1 MNPQQKNA
9 SSSWNGAYEFKV
21 VALMTI
27 GFGLVGLDRFIIN
40 PLFPV
45 IQKELNL
52 NYQDLGLISGIL
64 ALAWGLASAMSGP
77 LSDRYGRKRVLV
89 PAVVIFSLLVA
100 STGLATGLFSMLLL
114 RGLMGL
120 AEGAYVPSSIVAT
133 IEASKPS
140 RMGLNIGIQ
149 QMAAPF
155 VGLGLGPVI
164 GIALLDVLP
173 SWHWVFAVIAVPGLV
188 LAYVLSKVMR
198 DTHASDATVHAHH
211 TLDQVS
217 FKAILPIKSVWIHT
231 LVMVCMFTSAIPL
244 AIFFPNYMTDYLH
257 LSLEGMSQM
266 MIGLGLGSLIGT
278 VILPALSDRW
288 GRKPLMV
295 IGTLISVV
303 CVAWLPTV
311 QVAGMELF
319 AVIFLISFMNAGVI
333 AITIGPLTH
342 LTTPA
347 HLVGT
352 ATGVGVGAA
361 EMIGGA
367 IAPAIAGAM
376 AQHIGIEKVLTQ
388 SLVVSVISLLVILV
402 AVKEP
407 QESGAPPS
415 VA

>member
-89 PAVVIFSLLVA
+89 PAVLIFSLLVA
-100 STGLATGLFSMLLL
+100 STGLATGLFSMLLV

-120 AEGAYVPSSIVAT
+120 ADGDYVPSSIVAT

-173 SWHWVFAVIAVPGLV
+173 SWHWVFAVIALPGLV

-198 DTHASDATVHAHH
+198 DTHASDAAVQSNPT
-211 TLDQVS
+211 DQVS
-217 FKAILPIKSVWIHT
+217 FKDILPIKSVWVNT

-257 LSLEGMSQM
+257 LSLESMSQM
-266 MIGLGLGSLIGT
+266 MIGLGLGSLTGT

-295 IGTLISVV
+295 VGTLISVV

-361 EMIGGA
+361 EMMGGA

-407 QESGAPPS
+407 QKNGAPLS
-415 VA
+415 AA

>member
-1 MNPQQKNA
+1 MRQQNTIHT
-9 SSSWNGAYEFKV
+9 STWDRAYEFKV

-64 ALAWGLASAMSGP
+64 ALAWGLASTMSGP

-89 PAVVIFSLLVA
+89 PAVIVFSLLVA

-173 SWHWVFAVIAVPGLV
+173 SWHWVFAVIALPGLV
-188 LAYVLSKVMR
+188 LAYVMSKVMR
-198 DTHASDATVHAHH
+198 ESQRSFQAVQSAE
-211 TLDQVS
+211 QVS
-217 FKAILPIKSVWIHT
+217 FKDILPIKSVWVHT

-257 LSLEGMSQM
+257 LSLESMSQM
-266 MIGLGLGSLIGT
+266 MIGLGLGSLTGT
-278 VILPALSDRW
+278 VILPALSDRL

-295 IGTLISVV
+295 VGTLISVV

-311 QVAGMELF
+311 QLAGMELF
-319 AVIFLISFMNAGVI
+319 AAIFLISFMNAGVI

-376 AQHIGIEKVLTQ
+376 AQQIGIETVLTQ
-388 SLVVSVISLLVILV
+388 SLVMSVVSLLVIIV

-407 QESGAPPS
+407 QPAIH
-415 VA
+415 

>member
-1 MNPQQKNA
+1 MSQQQ
-9 SSSWNGAYEFKV
+9 SSSTSAWNGAYEFKV

-52 NYQDLGLISGIL
+52 NYQDLGLITGIL

-89 PAVVIFSLLVA
+89 PAVLIFSLLVA
-100 STGLATGLFSMLLL
+100 STGLATGLFSMLLV

-198 DTHASDATVHAHH
+198 DTHASDAAVQSNPT
-211 TLDQVS
+211 DQVS
-217 FKAILPIKSVWIHT
+217 FKDILPIKSVWVNT

-257 LSLEGMSQM
+257 LSLESMSQM
-266 MIGLGLGSLIGT
+266 MIGLGLGSLTGT

-295 IGTLISVV
+295 VGTLISVV
-303 CVAWLPTV
+303 SVAWLPTV

-319 AVIFLISFMNAGVI
+319 FTIFLISFMNAGVI

-361 EMIGGA
+361 EMMGGA

-407 QESGAPPS
+407 QKNGAPLS
-415 VA
+415 AA

>member
-1 MNPQQKNA
+1 MNQQQ
-9 SSSWNGAYEFKV
+9 SSSPSSWDRAYEFKV

-100 STGLATGLFSMLLL
+100 STGLAVGLFSMLLL

-120 AEGAYVPSSIVAT
+120 AEGAFVPSSIVAT

-188 LAYVLSKVMR
+188 LAFVLSKVMR
-198 DTHASDATVHAHH
+198 DTHDPVQSIQSA
-211 TLDQVS
+211 DQVS
-217 FKAILPIKSVWIHT
+217 FKEILPIKSVWVNT
-231 LVMVCMFTSAIPL
+231 LVMVCMFTSAIPM

-257 LSLEGMSQM
+257 LSLDDMSQM
-266 MIGLGLGSLIGT
+266 MIGLGLGSLTGT
-278 VILPALSDRW
+278 VILPALSDRL

-295 IGTLISVV
+295 LGTLVSVV

-311 QVAGMELF
+311 HAAGFELF
-319 AVIFLISFMNAGVI
+319 TVIFFISFMNAGVI
-333 AITIGPLTH
+333 AITIGPMTH

-361 EMIGGA
+361 EVVGGA
-367 IAPAIAGAM
+367 IAPAIAGMM
-376 AQHIGIEKVLTQ
+376 AQHIGIETVLTQ
-388 SLVVSVISLLVILV
+388 SLVMSLVSLLVILV

-407 QESGAPPS
+407 KSGS
-415 VA
+415 R

>member
-1 MNPQQKNA
+1 MSQQEP
-9 SSSWNGAYEFKV
+9 SSPSAWDGAYEFKV

-64 ALAWGLASAMSGP
+64 ALAWGLSSAMSGP
-77 LSDRYGRKRVLV
+77 MSDRYGRKRVLV

-100 STGLATGLFSMLLL
+100 STGLATGLFSLLL
-114 RGLMGL
+114 IRGLMGL

-133 IEASKPS
+133 IKASKPS

-155 VGLGLGPVI
+155 VGLGLGPII
-164 GIALLDVLP
+164 GITLLDVLP

-188 LAYVLSKVMR
+188 LAHVLSKVMR
-198 DTHASDATVHAHH
+198 DTHANDSLVQSNNTV
-211 TLDQVS
+211 DQIS
-217 FKAILPIKSVWIHT
+217 FKDILPIKSVWINT

-244 AIFFPNYMTDYLH
+244 AIFFPNYMTDYLQ
-257 LSLEGMSQM
+257 LSLESMSQM
-266 MIGLGLGSLIGT
+266 MIGLGLGSLTGT
-278 VILPALSDRW
+278 VILPALSDRL

-295 IGTLISVV
+295 VGALVSVV

-319 AVIFLISFMNAGVI
+319 AAIFLISFMNAGVI

-361 EMIGGA
+361 EMVGGA
-367 IAPAIAGAM
+367 IAPAIAGAI

-407 QESGAPPS
+407 KS
-415 VA
+415 VIH

>member
-1 MNPQQKNA
+1 MNQQETHTPSA
-9 SSSWNGAYEFKV
+9 WDRAYEFKV

-64 ALAWGLASAMSGP
+64 ALAWGIASVFSGP

-89 PAVVIFSLLVA
+89 PAVFVFSLLVA

-173 SWHWVFAVIAVPGLV
+173 SWHWVFAVIALPGLV

-198 DTHASDATVHAHH
+198 DSHETVKAIQS
-211 TLDQVS
+211 TDQVS
-217 FKAILPIKSVWIHT
+217 FKDILPIKSVWVHT
-231 LVMVCMFTSAIPL
+231 LVMVCLFTSAIPL

-257 LSLEGMSQM
+257 LSLESMSQM
-266 MIGLGLGSLIGT
+266 MIGLGLGSLTGT
-278 VILPALSDRW
+278 VILPALSDRL

-295 IGTLISVV
+295 VGALVSVV

-319 AVIFLISFMNAGVI
+319 AAIFLISFMNAGVI

-352 ATGVGVGAA
+352 ATGLGVGAA

-407 QESGAPPS
+407 KS
-415 VA
+415 VIH

>member
-1 MNPQQKNA
+1 MSQQQ
-9 SSSWNGAYEFKV
+9 SSSTSAWNGAYEFKV
-21 VALMTI
+21 VALMTL

-89 PAVVIFSLLVA
+89 PAVLIFSLLVA
-100 STGLATGLFSMLLL
+100 STGLATGLFSMLLV

-198 DTHASDATVHAHH
+198 DTHASDAAVQSNPT
-211 TLDQVS
+211 DQVS
-217 FKAILPIKSVWIHT
+217 FKDILPIKSVWVNT

-257 LSLEGMSQM
+257 LSLESMSQM
-266 MIGLGLGSLIGT
+266 MIGLGLGSLTGT

-295 IGTLISVV
+295 VGTLISVV

-361 EMIGGA
+361 EMMGGA

-407 QESGAPPS
+407 QKNGAPLS
-415 VA
+415 AA

>member
-1 MNPQQKNA
+1 MSHQE
-9 SSSWNGAYEFKV
+9 SSSTSAWDGAYEFKV

-64 ALAWGLASAMSGP
+64 ALAWGLSSAMSGP
-77 LSDRYGRKRVLV
+77 MSDRYGRKRVLV
-89 PAVVIFSLLVA
+89 PAVIVFSLLVA

-155 VGLGLGPVI
+155 VGLGLGPII
-164 GIALLDVLP
+164 GITLLDVLP
-173 SWHWVFAVIAVPGLV
+173 SWHWVFAVIALPGLV
-188 LAYVLSKVMR
+188 LAYVMSKVMR
-198 DTHASDATVHAHH
+198 ESKGSVQAIQSAE
-211 TLDQVS
+211 QVS
-217 FKAILPIKSVWIHT
+217 FKDILPIKSVWVHT

-257 LSLEGMSQM
+257 LSLESMSQM
-266 MIGLGLGSLIGT
+266 MIGLGLGSLTGT
-278 VILPALSDRW
+278 VILPALSDRL

-295 IGTLISVV
+295 VGTLVSVV
-303 CVAWLPTV
+303 CVAWLPTI
-311 QVAGMELF
+311 QLAGMELF
-319 AVIFLISFMNAGVI
+319 AAIFLISFMNAGVI

-376 AQHIGIEKVLTQ
+376 AQHIGIEMVLTQ
-388 SLVVSVISLLVILV
+388 SLVVSAISLLVIVV

-407 QESGAPPS
+407 
-415 VA
+415 

>member
-1 MNPQQKNA
+1 MSHQE
-9 SSSWNGAYEFKV
+9 SSSTSAWDGAYEFKV

-64 ALAWGLASAMSGP
+64 ALAWGLSSAMSGP
-77 LSDRYGRKRVLV
+77 MSDRYGRKRVLV
-89 PAVVIFSLLVA
+89 PAVIVFSLLVA

-173 SWHWVFAVIAVPGLV
+173 SWHWVFAVIALPGLV
-188 LAYVLSKVMR
+188 LAYVMSRVMR
-198 DTHASDATVHAHH
+198 ESQGSVQAIQSAE
-211 TLDQVS
+211 QVS
-217 FKAILPIKSVWIHT
+217 FKDILPIKSVWVHT

-257 LSLEGMSQM
+257 LSLESMSQM
-266 MIGLGLGSLIGT
+266 MIGLGLGSLTGT
-278 VILPALSDRW
+278 VILPALSDRL

-295 IGTLISVV
+295 VGTLVSVV
-303 CVAWLPTV
+303 CVAWLPTI
-311 QVAGMELF
+311 QLAGMELF
-319 AVIFLISFMNAGVI
+319 AAIFLISFMNAGVI

-376 AQHIGIEKVLTQ
+376 AQHIGIEMVLTQ
-388 SLVVSVISLLVILV
+388 SLVVSAISLLVIVV

-407 QESGAPPS
+407 
-415 VA
+415 

>member
-1 MNPQQKNA
+1 MSQQQ
-9 SSSWNGAYEFKV
+9 SSSTSAWNRAYEFKV

-89 PAVVIFSLLVA
+89 PAVLIFSLLVA
-100 STGLATGLFSMLLL
+100 STGLATGLFSMLLV

-188 LAYVLSKVMR
+188 LAYVLSKVMH
-198 DTHASDATVHAHH
+198 DTHASDATVQSNPI
-211 TLDQVS
+211 DQVS
-217 FKAILPIKSVWIHT
+217 FKDILPIKSVWVNT

-257 LSLEGMSQM
+257 LSLESMSQM
-266 MIGLGLGSLIGT
+266 MIGLGLGSLTGT

-295 IGTLISVV
+295 VGTLISVV
-303 CVAWLPTV
+303 SVAWLPTV

-319 AVIFLISFMNAGVI
+319 AAIFLISFMNAGVI

-361 EMIGGA
+361 EMMGGA

-407 QESGAPPS
+407 QKNGAPLS
-415 VA
+415 AA

>member
-1 MNPQQKNA
+1 MSHQE
-9 SSSWNGAYEFKV
+9 SSSTSAWDGAYEFKV

-64 ALAWGLASAMSGP
+64 ALAWGLSSAMSGP
-77 LSDRYGRKRVLV
+77 MSDRYGRKRVLV

-155 VGLGLGPVI
+155 VGLGLGPII
-164 GIALLDVLP
+164 GITLLDVLP
-173 SWHWVFAVIAVPGLV
+173 SWHWVFAVIALPGLV
-188 LAYVLSKVMR
+188 LAYVMSKVMR
-198 DTHASDATVHAHH
+198 ESQGSVQAIQSAE
-211 TLDQVS
+211 QVS
-217 FKAILPIKSVWIHT
+217 FKDILPIKSVWVHT

-257 LSLEGMSQM
+257 LSLESMSQM
-266 MIGLGLGSLIGT
+266 MIGLGLGSLTGT
-278 VILPALSDRW
+278 VILPALSDRL

-295 IGTLISVV
+295 VGTLVSVV
-303 CVAWLPTV
+303 CVAWLPTI
-311 QVAGMELF
+311 QLAGMELF
-319 AVIFLISFMNAGVI
+319 AAIFLISFMNAGVI

-376 AQHIGIEKVLTQ
+376 AQHIGIEMVLTQ
-388 SLVVSVISLLVILV
+388 SLVVSAISLLVIVV

-407 QESGAPPS
+407 
-415 VA
+415 

>member
-1 MNPQQKNA
+1 M
-9 SSSWNGAYEFKV
+9 
-21 VALMTI
+21 
-27 GFGLVGLDRFIIN
+27 
-40 PLFPV
+40 

-89 PAVVIFSLLVA
+89 PAVLIFSLLVA
-100 STGLATGLFSMLLL
+100 STGLATGLFSMLLV

-198 DTHASDATVHAHH
+198 DTHASDAAVQSNPT
-211 TLDQVS
+211 DQVS
-217 FKAILPIKSVWIHT
+217 FKDILPIKSVWVNT

-257 LSLEGMSQM
+257 LSLESMSQM
-266 MIGLGLGSLIGT
+266 MIGLGLGSLTGT

-295 IGTLISVV
+295 VGTLISVV

-361 EMIGGA
+361 EMMGGA

-407 QESGAPPS
+407 QKNGAPLS
-415 VA
+415 AA

>member
-1 MNPQQKNA
+1 MNQQETHTPSA
-9 SSSWNGAYEFKV
+9 WDRAYEFKV

-89 PAVVIFSLLVA
+89 PAVLIFSLLVA

-173 SWHWVFAVIAVPGLV
+173 SWHWVFAVIALPGLA

-198 DTHASDATVHAHH
+198 DSQATVKTIQTA
-211 TLDQVS
+211 DQVS
-217 FKAILPIKSVWIHT
+217 FKDILPIKSVWVHT

-257 LSLEGMSQM
+257 LSLESMSQM
-266 MIGLGLGSLIGT
+266 MIGLGLGSLTGT
-278 VILPALSDRW
+278 VILPALSDSL

-295 IGTLISVV
+295 VGTLISVV
-303 CVAWLPTV
+303 CVAWLPSV
-311 QVAGMELF
+311 QFAGTELF
-319 AVIFLISFMNAGVI
+319 AAIFLISFMNAGVI

-352 ATGVGVGAA
+352 ATGLGVGAA

-407 QESGAPPS
+407 KS
-415 VA
+415 VIH

>member
-1 MNPQQKNA
+1 MSQQQ
-9 SSSWNGAYEFKV
+9 SSSTSAWNGAYEFKV

-89 PAVVIFSLLVA
+89 PAVLIFSLLVA
-100 STGLATGLFSMLLL
+100 STGLATGLFSMLLV

-198 DTHASDATVHAHH
+198 DTHASDATVQSNHI
-211 TLDQVS
+211 DQVS
-217 FKAILPIKSVWIHT
+217 FKDILPIKSVWVNT

-257 LSLEGMSQM
+257 LSLESMSQM
-266 MIGLGLGSLIGT
+266 MIGLGLGSLTGT

-295 IGTLISVV
+295 VGTLVSVV
-303 CVAWLPTV
+303 SVAWLPTV

-319 AVIFLISFMNAGVI
+319 FTIFLISFMNAGVI

-361 EMIGGA
+361 EMMGGA

-407 QESGAPPS
+407 QKNGAPLS
-415 VA
+415 AA

>member
-1 MNPQQKNA
+1 MNQQQ
-9 SSSWNGAYEFKV
+9 STSPSRWDTTYEFKV

-89 PAVVIFSLLVA
+89 PAVLIFSLLVA

-164 GIALLDVLP
+164 GITLLDVLP

-188 LAYVLSKVMR
+188 LAFVLSKVMR
-198 DTHASDATVHAHH
+198 DNQANNEAIQKLQSAE
-211 TLDQVS
+211 QVS
-217 FKAILPIKSVWIHT
+217 IKDILPIKSVWIHT

-257 LSLEGMSQM
+257 LSLDAMSQM
-266 MIGLGLGSLIGT
+266 MIGLGLGSLTGT
-278 VILPALSDRW
+278 VVLPALSDRL
-288 GRKPLMV
+288 GRKSLMLL
-295 IGTLISVV
+295 GTLVSAG
-303 CVAWLPTV
+303 CVAWLPTL
-311 QVAGMELF
+311 QFAGTELF
-319 AVIFLISFMNAGVI
+319 TAIFLIAFMNAGVI

-376 AQHIGIEKVLTQ
+376 AQHIGIETILKQ
-388 SLVVSVISLLVILV
+388 SLVMSLVSLLVIIV
-402 AVKEP
+402 SVKEP
-407 QESGAPPS
+407 RRPLFAI
-415 VA
+415 

>member
-1 MNPQQKNA
+1 MNQQQTQTPSAWDKV
-9 SSSWNGAYEFKV
+9 YEFKV

-77 LSDRYGRKRVLV
+77 LSDRYGRKRMLV
-89 PAVVIFSLLVA
+89 PAVLVFSLLVA

-173 SWHWVFAVIAVPGLV
+173 SWHWVFAVIALPGLV

-198 DTHASDATVHAHH
+198 DSQATVQTIQSA
-211 TLDQVS
+211 DQVS
-217 FKAILPIKSVWIHT
+217 FKDILPIKSVWVHT

-257 LSLEGMSQM
+257 LTLENMSQM
-266 MIGLGLGSLIGT
+266 MIGLGLGSLTGT
-278 VILPALSDRW
+278 VMLPALSDRW
-288 GRKPLMV
+288 GRKPLMLL
-295 IGTLISVV
+295 GTLVSLV

-311 QVAGMELF
+311 HTAGLELF
-319 AVIFLISFMNAGVI
+319 SVIFAISFMNAGVI
-333 AITIGPLTH
+333 AITIGPMTH

-352 ATGVGVGAA
+352 ATGLGVGAA

-376 AQHIGIEKVLTQ
+376 AQHIGIETVLTQ
-388 SLVVSVISLLVILV
+388 SLVMSMVSLLVILL

-407 QESGAPPS
+407 KPATH
-415 VA
+415 

>member
-1 MNPQQKNA
+1 MNQQQTPTPSA
-9 SSSWNGAYEFKV
+9 WDRAYEFKV

-89 PAVVIFSLLVA
+89 PAVLAFSLLVA

-173 SWHWVFAVIAVPGLV
+173 SWHWVFAVIALPGLV

-198 DTHASDATVHAHH
+198 DSHETVQAIQPA
-211 TLDQVS
+211 DQVS
-217 FKAILPIKSVWIHT
+217 FKDILPIKSVWVHT

-244 AIFFPNYMTDYLH
+244 AIFFPE
-257 LSLEGMSQM
+257 LS
-266 MIGLGLGSLIGT
+266 
-278 VILPALSDRW
+278 
-288 GRKPLMV
+288 
-295 IGTLISVV
+295 
-303 CVAWLPTV
+303 
-311 QVAGMELF
+311 
-319 AVIFLISFMNAGVI
+319 N
-333 AITIGPLTH
+333 
-342 LTTPA
+342 
-347 HLVGT
+347 
-352 ATGVGVGAA
+352 
-361 EMIGGA
+361 
-367 IAPAIAGAM
+367 
-376 AQHIGIEKVLTQ
+376 
-388 SLVVSVISLLVILV
+388 
-402 AVKEP
+402 
-407 QESGAPPS
+407 
-415 VA
+415 

>member
-1 MNPQQKNA
+1 MSQQLPNTTPT
-9 SSSWNGAYEFKV
+9 WDRTYEFKV

-64 ALAWGLASAMSGP
+64 ALAWGVASAMSGP

-89 PAVVIFSLLVA
+89 PAVLVFSLLVA
-100 STGLATGLFSMLLL
+100 STGLATGLLSMLLL

-133 IEASKPS
+133 MEASKPS

-164 GIALLDVLP
+164 GIALLNVLP

-188 LAYVLSKVMR
+188 LAFVLSKVMH
-198 DTHASDATVHAHH
+198 DTHATVQTIQSA
-211 TLDQVS
+211 DQAS
-217 FKAILPIKSVWIHT
+217 LRDILPIKSVWINT

-257 LSLEGMSQM
+257 LSLDGMSQM
-266 MIGLGLGSLIGT
+266 MIGLGLGSLTGT
-278 VILPALSDRW
+278 VILPALSDRL

-295 IGTLISVV
+295 LGTMVSVV
-303 CVAWLPTV
+303 CMVWLPTLHA
-311 QVAGMELF
+311 AGIALF
-319 AVIFLISFMNAGVI
+319 SAIFLASFMNSGVI
-333 AITIGPLTH
+333 AITIGPMTH

-361 EMIGGA
+361 EMVGGA

-376 AQHIGIEKVLTQ
+376 AQYIGIEKVLTQ
-388 SLVVSVISLLVILV
+388 SLVMSVVSLLVIVV
-402 AVKEP
+402 AVREP
-407 QESGAPPS
+407 KPDTPITGS
-415 VA
+415 

>member
-1 MNPQQKNA
+1 MSQQQ
-9 SSSWNGAYEFKV
+9 SSSTSAWNGAYEFKV
-21 VALMTI
+21 VALMTL
-27 GFGLVGLDRFIIN
+27 GFGLVGLDHFIIN

-89 PAVVIFSLLVA
+89 PAVLIFSLLVA
-100 STGLATGLFSMLLL
+100 STGLATGLFSMLLV

-198 DTHASDATVHAHH
+198 DTHASDAAVQSNPT
-211 TLDQVS
+211 DQVS
-217 FKAILPIKSVWIHT
+217 FKDILPIKSVWVNT

-257 LSLEGMSQM
+257 LSLESMSQM
-266 MIGLGLGSLIGT
+266 MIGLGLGSLTGT

-295 IGTLISVV
+295 VGTLISVV

-361 EMIGGA
+361 EMMGGA

-407 QESGAPPS
+407 QKNGAPLS
-415 VA
+415 AA

>member
-1 MNPQQKNA
+1 MSQQQP
-9 SSSWNGAYEFKV
+9 SSTSAWNGAYEFKV

-64 ALAWGLASAMSGP
+64 ALAWGIASVFSGP

-89 PAVVIFSLLVA
+89 PAVLVFSLLVA
-100 STGLATGLFSMLLL
+100 STGLATGLFSILLL

-173 SWHWVFAVIAVPGLV
+173 SWHWVFAVIALPGLV

-198 DTHASDATVHAHH
+198 DSHETVKAIQS
-211 TLDQVS
+211 TYQVS
-217 FKAILPIKSVWIHT
+217 FKDILPIKSVWVHT
-231 LVMVCMFTSAIPL
+231 LVMVCLFTSAIPL

-257 LSLEGMSQM
+257 LSLESMSQM
-266 MIGLGLGSLIGT
+266 MIGLGLGSLTGT
-278 VILPALSDRW
+278 VILPALSDRL
-288 GRKPLMV
+288 GRKPLMLLGV
-295 IGTLISVV
+295 LVSVV

-311 QVAGMELF
+311 HTAGLELF
-319 AVIFLISFMNAGVI
+319 SVIFSISFMNAGVI
-333 AITIGPLTH
+333 AITIGPMTH

-352 ATGVGVGAA
+352 ATGLGVGAA
-361 EMIGGA
+361 EMMGGA

-376 AQHIGIEKVLTQ
+376 AQQIGIETVLTQ
-388 SLVVSVISLLVILV
+388 SLVMSVVSLWSSSW
-402 AVKEP
+402 
-407 QESGAPPS
+407 Q
-415 VA
+415 

>member
-1 MNPQQKNA
+1 MSQQQ
-9 SSSWNGAYEFKV
+9 SSSTSAWNGAYEFKV

-89 PAVVIFSLLVA
+89 PAVLIFSLLVA
-100 STGLATGLFSMLLL
+100 STGLATGLFSMLLV

-198 DTHASDATVHAHH
+198 DTHASDATVQSNHI
-211 TLDQVS
+211 DQVS
-217 FKAILPIKSVWIHT
+217 FKDILPIKSVWVNT

-257 LSLEGMSQM
+257 LSLESMSQM
-266 MIGLGLGSLIGT
+266 MIGLGLGSLTGT

-295 IGTLISVV
+295 VGTLVSVV
-303 CVAWLPTV
+303 SVAWLPTV

-319 AVIFLISFMNAGVI
+319 FTIFLISFMNAGVI

-361 EMIGGA
+361 EMVGGA

-407 QESGAPPS
+407 QKNGAPLS
-415 VA
+415 AA

>member
-1 MNPQQKNA
+1 MSHQE
-9 SSSWNGAYEFKV
+9 SSSTSAWDGAYEFKV

-64 ALAWGLASAMSGP
+64 ALAWGLSSAMSGP
-77 LSDRYGRKRVLV
+77 MSDRYGRKRVLV
-89 PAVVIFSLLVA
+89 PAVIVFSLLVA

-155 VGLGLGPVI
+155 VGLGLGPII
-164 GIALLDVLP
+164 GITLLDVLP
-173 SWHWVFAVIAVPGLV
+173 SWHWVFAVIALPGLV
-188 LAYVLSKVMR
+188 LAYVMSKVMR
-198 DTHASDATVHAHH
+198 ESQGSVQAIQSAE
-211 TLDQVS
+211 QVS
-217 FKAILPIKSVWIHT
+217 FKDILPIKSVWVHT

-257 LSLEGMSQM
+257 LSLESMSQM
-266 MIGLGLGSLIGT
+266 MIGLGLGSLTGT
-278 VILPALSDRW
+278 VILPALSDRL

-295 IGTLISVV
+295 VGTLVSVV
-303 CVAWLPTV
+303 CVAWLPTI
-311 QVAGMELF
+311 QLAGMELF
-319 AVIFLISFMNAGVI
+319 AAIFLISFMNAGVI

-376 AQHIGIEKVLTQ
+376 AQHIGIEMVLTQ
-388 SLVVSVISLLVILV
+388 SLVVSAISLLVIVV

-407 QESGAPPS
+407 
-415 VA
+415 